1 MLYELNISSK
11 TSLYSMEHNYTN
23 LHLQKTNISPGS
35 YLVYSTSFRALD
47 FHIVIRSRVSLGFTS
62 AVLAGASS
70 ALSNYFY
77 PRKKSEPV
85 KTLDNGTGTGLKEAQ
100 GDNTGL
106 ARI

>member
-35 YLVYSTSFRALD
+35 YLVYSTSF
-47 FHIVIRSRVSLGFTS
+47 RSRVSLGFTS